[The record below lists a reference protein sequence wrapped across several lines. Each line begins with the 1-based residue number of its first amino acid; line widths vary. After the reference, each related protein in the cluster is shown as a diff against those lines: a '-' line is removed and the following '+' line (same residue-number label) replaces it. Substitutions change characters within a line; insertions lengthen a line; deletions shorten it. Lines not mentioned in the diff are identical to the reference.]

1 MSKIFLLFNAG
12 FFFLKII
19 YVFSYPEIKNFSRQ
33 DPVFSDLKIKVLK
46 YNKKQY
52 IPLFFYSYKVKK
64 GDTFFKI
71 ANKING
77 WQSGIATI
85 NLLDSPAVSVGQ
97 EILIPSKKGVFV
109 FDSKDYRFNNLLL
122 ATRDLAKAE
131 KVKIKRNDR
140 VYEFYF
146 FDFVKNPD
154 FGLFSG
160 TELLFFLN
168 ANFIFPLKKFI
179 VSSDFGFRNDP
190 FTGNKSFHTGIDLAA
205 PMNAEVYSSSSG
217 IVIEAG
223 YNDLYGNF
231 VVVGHKNNIKSLY
244 GHLNLYSVKIGDFV
258 KSGEFLG
265 RVGQTGRATGPHLHF
280 EILKKNIPINPL
292 KFLK

>member
-1 MSKIFLLFNAG
+1 MPI
-12 FFFLKII
+12 
-19 YVFSYPEIKNFSRQ
+19 
-33 DPVFSDLKIKVLK
+33 
-46 YNKKQY
+46 
-52 IPLFFYSYKVKK
+52 
-64 GDTFFKI
+64 
-71 ANKING
+71 
-77 WQSGIATI
+77 
-85 NLLDSPAVSVGQ
+85 
-97 EILIPSKKGVFV
+97 
-109 FDSKDYRFNNLLL
+109 
-122 ATRDLAKAE
+122 
-131 KVKIKRNDR
+131 
-140 VYEFYF
+140 
-146 FDFVKNPD
+146 
-154 FGLFSG
+154 LFS
-160 TELLFFLN
+160 F
-168 ANFIFPLKKFI
+168 KKII